1 MSATLDS
8 LPIVKYR
15 YALCRVST
23 SLAKILRRGRSA
35 HWIKITNPR
44 APAVKRE
51 AWRSGAK
58 MAIARH
64 RSPDLKWTFEL
75 PDRLKLAIA
84 DAIVIYSRI
93 ESCIVEIIWELEEAD
108 LPRKQ
113 EIAKS
118 WGDQNFRLV
127 KKAVNMIPGAE
138 TDAIWPALKALGR
151 ERNLIGHGV
160 WMWASD
166 DRPLVVWHA
175 KFLEEDDWV
184 GAEYF
189 DFSRFDYFMR
199 RSVVLAN
206 TFAQFKQLL
215 IEALDAEKAAPKA
228 A

>member
-1 MSATLDS
+1 MSSFDKPCENIEARPIGALDQDHES
-8 LPIVKYR
+8 EG
-15 YALCRVST
+15 A
-23 SLAKILRRGRSA
+23 G
-35 HWIKITNPR
+35 
-44 APAVKRE
+44 RE
-51 AWRSGAK
+51 ARGLSGAK

-93 ESCIVEIIWELEEAD
+93 ESCIVEIIWELERAD

-127 KKAVNMIPGAE
+127 KKAVNMIPGTE

-199 RSVVLAN
+199 RAVVLAN

-228 A
+228 AD